1 MEEVSTDPDVVIEEV
16 SVPSTASEALAPGSE
31 KLSPTVRL
39 IVCEPVSEIVG
50 GVVSDE
56 LLFVDDEAAL
66 TITVLVIEAELPAA
80 SETLYVSV

>member
-1 MEEVSTDPDVVIEEV
+1 MEEESTDPDVVIEEV

-39 IVCEPVSEIVG
+39 IVCAPSEIVG

-56 LLFVDDEAAL
+56 LLFVDDEAAP
-66 TITVLVIEAELPAA
+66 TIRVPVTTCDVVAPEIVTE
-80 SETLYVSV
+80 